1 MSSFG
6 GVLII
11 YILFSNNTGGKMNL
25 EEMLKIEEDQKIIQR
40 EVDNGVV
47 YIIGESEVVAKPHSN
62 LLKKIIVNYIY
73 SFLRKNSRNGEK
85 MLSIPRGQLLKV
97 GITYEI

>member
-1 MSSFG
+1 
-6 GVLII
+6 V
-11 YILFSNNTGGKMNL
+11 
-25 EEMLKIEEDQKIIQR
+25 EEMIKIEEDQNMVER

-47 YIIGESEVVAKPHSN
+47 YILGETEVVAKPHSN

>member
-1 MSSFG
+1 
-6 GVLII
+6 
-11 YILFSNNTGGKMNL
+11 MNL
-25 EEMLKIEEDQKIIQR
+25 EEMLRIEEDQKVIQR

-47 YIIGESEVVAKPHSN
+47 YILGETEVVAKPHSN
-62 LLKKIIVNYIY
+62 LLKKIAVNYIFD
-73 SFLRKNSRNGEK
+73 FLRKNSRKGEK

>member
-1 MSSFG
+1 
-6 GVLII
+6 
-11 YILFSNNTGGKMNL
+11 MNL

-47 YIIGESEVVAKPHSN
+47 YIIGESEVVAKPHAN
-62 LLKKIIVNYIY
+62 LFKKIIVNYVY

>member
-1 MSSFG
+1 M
-6 GVLII
+6 I
-11 YILFSNNTGGKMNL
+11 
-25 EEMLKIEEDQKIIQR
+25 KIEEDQNMVER

-47 YIIGESEVVAKPHSN
+47 YILGETEVVAKPHSN

>member
-1 MSSFG
+1 
-6 GVLII
+6 
-11 YILFSNNTGGKMNL
+11 
-25 EEMLKIEEDQKIIQR
+25 MLRIEEAQKIIQS
-40 EVDNGVV
+40 EVNNGVI
-47 YIIGESEVVAKPHSN
+47 YILGETEVVAKPHSN
-62 LLKKIIVNYIY
+62 LLKKIVVNYVY

>member
-1 MSSFG
+1 M
-6 GVLII
+6 
-11 YILFSNNTGGKMNL
+11 
-25 EEMLKIEEDQKIIQR
+25 EEMIKIEEDQKMVER

-47 YIIGESEVVAKPHSN
+47 YILGETEVVAKPHSN
-62 LLKKIIVNYIY
+62 LLKNIIVNYVY

>member
-1 MSSFG
+1 
-6 GVLII
+6 V
-11 YILFSNNTGGKMNL
+11 
-25 EEMLKIEEDQKIIQR
+25 EEMIKIEEDQKMVER

-47 YIIGESEVVAKPHSN
+47 YILGETEVVAKPHSN
-62 LLKKIIVNYIY
+62 LLKKIIVNYVY

-97 GITYEI
+97 GIAYEI

>member
-1 MSSFG
+1 
-6 GVLII
+6 
-11 YILFSNNTGGKMNL
+11 MNV
-25 EEMLKIEEDQKIIQR
+25 EEMLRIEEAQKIIQS
-40 EVDNGVV
+40 EVNNGVI
-47 YIIGESEVVAKPHSN
+47 YILGETEVVAKPHSN
-62 LLKKIIVNYIY
+62 LLKKIVVNYVY

>member
-1 MSSFG
+1 M
-6 GVLII
+6 
-11 YILFSNNTGGKMNL
+11 
-25 EEMLKIEEDQKIIQR
+25 EEMIKIEEDQKMVER

-47 YIIGESEVVAKPHSN
+47 YILGETEVVAKPHSN
-62 LLKKIIVNYIY
+62 LLKKIIVNYVY

>member
-1 MSSFG
+1 M
-6 GVLII
+6 I
-11 YILFSNNTGGKMNL
+11 
-25 EEMLKIEEDQKIIQR
+25 KIEEDQKMVER

-47 YIIGESEVVAKPHSN
+47 YILGETEVVAKPHSN
-62 LLKKIIVNYIY
+62 LLKKIIVNYVY

-97 GITYEI
+97 GIAYEI

>member
-1 MSSFG
+1 M
-6 GVLII
+6 
-11 YILFSNNTGGKMNL
+11 
-25 EEMLKIEEDQKIIQR
+25 EEMTRIEEDQKMVER

-47 YIIGESEVVAKPHSN
+47 YILGEAEVLAKPHSN
-62 LLKKIIVNYIY
+62 LLKKIIVNYVY
-73 SFLRKNSRNGEK
+73 NFLRKNSRNGEK

>member
-1 MSSFG
+1 M
-6 GVLII
+6 I
-11 YILFSNNTGGKMNL
+11 
-25 EEMLKIEEDQKIIQR
+25 KIEEDQKMVER

-47 YIIGESEVVAKPHSN
+47 YILGETEVVAKPHSN
-62 LLKKIIVNYIY
+62 LLKKIIVNYVY